1 MINYRDNI
9 KISKIHCM
17 ENITDKILF
26 YYVEGSLISKL
37 STYLWSYN
45 LNGEL
50 LKVEDKLYI
59 EINDI
64 R

>member
-1 MINYRDNI
+1 
-9 KISKIHCM
+9 M